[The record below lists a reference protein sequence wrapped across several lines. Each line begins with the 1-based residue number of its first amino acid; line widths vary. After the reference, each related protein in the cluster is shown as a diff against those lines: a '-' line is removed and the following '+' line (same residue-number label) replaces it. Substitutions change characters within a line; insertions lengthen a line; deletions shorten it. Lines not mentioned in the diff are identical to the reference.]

1 MNLKAIR
8 EKAEQYDLD
17 SQATHIERLERIQSL
32 VETHGVSAVAA
43 AAGLK
48 ESSVLQ
54 YTRDKKT
61 QISEYTLTKA
71 EQILSSN
78 I

>member
-1 MNLKAIR
+1 MNLQEIK
-8 EKAEQYDLD
+8 EKSKQYDLE
-17 SQATHIERLERIQSL
+17 SETSRLGRIQSL

-54 YTRDKKT
+54 YARDKSGT
-61 QISEYTLTKA
+61 QISDYTLTKA
-71 EQILSSN
+71 ENILSSN

>member
-1 MNLKAIR
+1 MNLQEIK
-8 EKAEQYDLD
+8 EKSKQYDLE
-17 SQATHIERLERIQSL
+17 SETSRLGRIQSL

-54 YTRDKKT
+54 YTRDKST
-61 QISEYTLTKA
+61 QISDYTLTKA
-71 EQILSSN
+71 ENILSSN